1 MNEIQKLFQ
10 YLLMILTKSARTKAT
25 DTLDQSEIV
34 CNINTELLLFFP
46 KFSYGKFLLNCFGLT
61 QKLCNA
67 KIFEH

>member
-46 KFSYGKFLLNCFGLT
+46 KFS
-61 QKLCNA
+61 
-67 KIFEH
+67 